1 MLFLVIAKC
10 IQSKLRK
17 PFLTIKRVAK
27 DEIYGLYET
36 ELSKPRRKNTNVE
49 KYNDRKRI
57 SKRKRL
63 LKEYFCDKN

>member
-17 PFLTIKRVAK
+17 PFLTIKRVAE
-27 DEIYGLYET
+27 DETDGFYET
-36 ELSKPRRKNTNVE
+36 ELSEPRRKNANVE
-49 KYNDRKRI
+49 KYNGSKGI

-63 LKEYFCDKN
+63 TIFLR